1 MAATE
6 EKDVEKTISEDI
18 VVTKYKLAGEIVNR
32 TLKVLLSEVA
42 PGKSVK
48 EICEKGD
55 QLLLDETSK
64 VFKKEK
70 DIKKGIA
77 FPTCLSVNNCICHF
91 SPTKN
96 DPDYVLKEGDVVKID
111 LGAHID
117 GFIAVAAHT
126 VVAKSD
132 ATSKVTGRKSDVIL
146 ATYWASQAALRLL
159 KPGTGNY
166 AITDA
171 VQKIASEY
179 KCKPIEGMLSH
190 QLKQGKID
198 GEKTI
203 IQNPNEAQR
212 KEHEKCE
219 FALHEV
225 YAIDVLISTG
235 EGVGREKDTKVSIFK
250 KTDENYQLKLKASRA
265 LITEVR
271 NKHGNMPFNLR
282 HFEEETKARMGVV
295 ECISHKMIEPFQVL
309 YEKPSEIV
317 AQFKFTVLLM
327 PSGINLVTGLPFD
340 VNQYE
345 SENNILDAEMKDL
358 VLSEIPNKSAK
369 HKAKKNAANK
379 GGASNTTTT
388 PAADAKQDAKAAK

>member
-1 MAATE
+1 M
-6 EKDVEKTISEDI
+6 
-18 VVTKYKLAGEIVNR
+18 
-32 TLKVLLSEVA
+32 
-42 PGKSVK
+42 
-48 EICEKGD
+48 
-55 QLLLDETSK
+55 
-64 VFKKEK
+64 FKKEK

-96 DPDYVLKEGDVVKID
+96 DPDHEIKEGDVVKID

-126 VVAKSD
+126 VVARSD
-132 ATSKVTGRKSDVIL
+132 AGSKVSGRAADVIL

-159 KPGTGNY
+159 KPGNGNY
-166 AITDA
+166 GITDA

-190 QLKQGKID
+190 QLKQFKID
-198 GEKTI
+198 GDKTI

-250 KTDENYQLKLKASRA
+250 KTEENYQLKSKASRA
-265 LITEVR
+265 LITEVSCV
-271 NKHGNMPFNLR
+271 H
-282 HFEEETKARMGVV
+282 
-295 ECISHKMIEPFQVL
+295 
-309 YEKPSEIV
+309 
-317 AQFKFTVLLM
+317 
-327 PSGINLVTGLPFD
+327 
-340 VNQYE
+340 
-345 SENNILDAEMKDL
+345 
-358 VLSEIPNKSAK
+358 
-369 HKAKKNAANK
+369 
-379 GGASNTTTT
+379 
-388 PAADAKQDAKAAK
+388 